1 MVDIGLAK
9 NSKEQEKIVIKDEN
23 AAIRYRVAEEA
34 IDLGALR
41 QEKEALE
48 EQLKMPEPT
57 EEELLEQGKA
67 MHPYY
72 QDKTWIEQRIREI
85 NSILGE

>member
-1 MVDIGLAK
+1 MTKIGLTQSSEIK
-9 NSKEQEKIVIKDEN
+9 EKIVKIDEN
-23 AAIRYRVAEEA
+23 TAIRYRVVEEA

-57 EEELLEQGKA
+57 KEELLEQGKA

-72 QDKTWIEQRIREI
+72 QDKSWIEQRIRKI
-85 NSILGE
+85 NSILEE